1 MRRVSVWPLLLLLLL
16 LPQPSGSLTSDPEEE
31 VEEMEEMEDVRV
43 EVIVSSSPCSATCG
57 LGVKTQTLCFLKEGN
72 TGMEEGEKRMD
83 GGIEEEEEEVTR
95 ECRDRKVKCLESPQC
110 GLRTVTVTTGE
121 RLEIDCLGE
130 VMEAMGRYSWRVSWR
145 LARGIIS
152 SDDSLFARWEAPQLD
167 RVVLDPVREEDA
179 GTYRCD
185 VQDAALR
192 RVKRAYWGVRVLP
205 RGVLDLDY
213 DSSLALWHRTGNH
226 QNQTVVSGQQ
236 LRYRILCIMVLT
248 SVCLSGAV
256 AGSTLLGLSWLLMK
270 RGRRRRRRA
279 DKAEGGGGGGGGT
292 QGSIVVLMTDTEG
305 EEE

>member
-1 MRRVSVWPLLLLLLL
+1 MFVVTRELE
-16 LPQPSGSLTSDPEEE
+16 TEETEE
-31 VEEMEEMEDVRV
+31 VRA

-72 TGMEEGEKRMD
+72 TGMEVGEKRMD
-83 GGIEEEEEEVTR
+83 GGIEEEEEVTR
-95 ECRDRKVKCLESPQC
+95 ECRGRKVKCLESPRC

-213 DSSLALWHRTGNH
+213 DSSLALWHWTGNY
-226 QNQTVVSGQQ
+226 QNRTVVSGQQ
-236 LRYRILCIMVLT
+236 LRYRTFCIMVLT
-248 SVCLSGAV
+248 SVCLSGAA
-256 AGSTLLGLSWLLMK
+256 AGSILLGLNWLVMK
-270 RGRRRRRRA
+270 RGRRRRRA
-279 DKAEGGGGGGGGT
+279 DAVEGGGT
-292 QGSIVVLMTDTEG
+292 QGRIVVLMTDTEG
-305 EEE
+305 EKESPGSSAAAEGSGA